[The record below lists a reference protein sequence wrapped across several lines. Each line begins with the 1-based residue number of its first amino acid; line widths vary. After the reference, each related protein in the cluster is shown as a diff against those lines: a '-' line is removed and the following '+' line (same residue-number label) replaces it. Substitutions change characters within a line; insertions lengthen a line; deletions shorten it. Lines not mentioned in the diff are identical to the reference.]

1 MFPAEWLENRPPCWS
16 AKTEVGEKRIPIPET
31 GTAECPVSRITPKVR
46 QLLDVVTHDF
56 QLHEATGATMFGPV
70 IAKWPAW
77 YADAVSVIQTEIQRE
92 TKLLRKHAR
101 N

>member
-1 MFPAEWLENRPPCWS
+1 
-16 AKTEVGEKRIPIPET
+16 
-31 GTAECPVSRITPKVR
+31 
-46 QLLDVVTHDF
+46 
-56 QLHEATGATMFGPV
+56 MFGPV